1 MENFEDLLKKASE
14 MSNDD
19 SGDSYFGRQTYNP
32 MWGKLSIQE
41 DKWIIIYNP
50 FDKMRVDKK
59 LMRMDEF
66 ATSIFLMLKN
76 KYSKNPKSIEI
87 DMEDAL
93 KTISLVNTKC
103 NAKEVLKEIA
113 EVFKN
118 KQLQIKIKK
127 GNLKLSK
134 TLEETVFLL
143 KENFEGPCAQKLA
156 YFCLKPCS

>member
-14 MSNDD
+14 TFNDD

-76 KYSKNPKSIEI
+76 KYNKNPKSIEV

-93 KTISLVNTKC
+93 KTINLVNPNC
-103 NAKEVLKEIA
+103 NGNEVLKSVFNDGE
-113 EVFKN
+113 EVKFRIHTKD
-118 KQLQIKIKK
+118 KVHCARLMLEKRESLVKK
-127 GNLKLSK
+127 YS
-134 TLEETVFLL
+134 
-143 KENFEGPCAQKLA
+143 
-156 YFCLKPCS
+156 

>member
-1 MENFEDLLKKASE
+1 MENFEDLLNQASKIDGKE
-14 MSNDD
+14 TDA
-19 SGDSYFGRQTYNP
+19 YFGRQTYNP

-76 KYSKNPKSIEI
+76 KYKNKPKSIVV

-93 KTISLVNTKC
+93 KTISLVNPNC
-103 NAKEVLKEIA
+103 NAEEVLKLIFKEGD
-113 EVFKN
+113 EVKFKVHTRN
-118 KQLQIKIKK
+118 KVHCARLLLDKK
-127 GNLKLSK
+127 ESLVKNYNK
-134 TLEETVFLL
+134 
-143 KENFEGPCAQKLA
+143 
-156 YFCLKPCS
+156 

>member
-1 MENFEDLLKKASE
+1 
-14 MSNDD
+14 
-19 SGDSYFGRQTYNP
+19 

-76 KYSKNPKSIEI
+76 KYNKNPKSIEV

-93 KTISLVNTKC
+93 KTINLVNPNC
-103 NAKEVLKEIA
+103 NGNEVLKSVFNDGE
-113 EVFKN
+113 EVKFRIHTKD
-118 KQLQIKIKK
+118 KVHCARLMLEKRESLVKK
-127 GNLKLSK
+127 YS
-134 TLEETVFLL
+134 
-143 KENFEGPCAQKLA
+143 
-156 YFCLKPCS
+156 

>member
-14 MSNDD
+14 TSNDD
-19 SGDSYFGRQTYNP
+19 NADNYFGRQTYNP

-76 KYSKNPKSIEI
+76 KYSKNPKSIEV

-93 KTISLVNTKC
+93 KTIKLVNTKC
-103 NAKEVLKEIA
+103 NAEEVLKE
-113 EVFKN
+113 VFKDGDEVKFKVHTIN
-118 KQLQIKIKK
+118 KKHCARLLLDKK
-127 GNLKLSK
+127 EKLVK
-134 TLEETVFLL
+134 
-143 KENFEGPCAQKLA
+143 N
-156 YFCLKPCS
+156 Y

>member
-1 MENFEDLLKKASE
+1 MENNSEFDKLLQEASKIKDQNED
-14 MSNDD
+14 N
-19 SGDSYFGRQTYNP
+19 YFGRQTFNP

-93 KTISLVNTKC
+93 KTINLVNPNC
-103 NAKEVLKEIA
+103 NAEYVLKEI
-113 EVFKN
+113 FKDGDDVKFKVHTRN
-118 KQLQIKIKK
+118 KKHCARLLLDKK
-127 GNLKLSK
+127 EK
-134 TLEETVFLL
+134 LL
-143 KENFEGPCAQKLA
+143 KN
-156 YFCLKPCS
+156 Y